1 MSNNATTPAATG
13 NAPSPAV
20 AQAPPA
26 GTAGD
31 QNILAADDFSDDDGS
46 SISHQSLTSSTTS
59 ITSSILDYRKENGRT
74 YHAYKDGKYTLPNDD
89 QEHDRLDLQHN
100 MFIRSFHDK
109 LGTAPPNELGAKVG
123 RVLDVG
129 TGSGI
134 WAIDF
139 GDDHP
144 EADVTGVDLSPVPTD
159 FVPPN
164 VKFEVD
170 DVEESWTFSQPFDYI
185 HSRLMTGSISN
196 WEKYIRECYKN
207 LSPGGYLEL
216 NEGDAVPL
224 SDDGTL
230 TEDSS
235 LMKAVR
241 LWCEALAALGSPFE
255 DVGRLVG
262 VMKDVGFEDVHINC
276 FKWPTNP
283 WAKDHRHKEL
293 GIWNYE
299 NLSPNLEGF
308 FMAPLTRGLDWT
320 REEVLLL
327 AMEARKDL
335 GNRNIHAYYKMWSIY
350 GRKPLKVEE
359 EEEAPPAAAEAPVA
373 VASA

>member
-26 GTAGD
+26 
-31 QNILAADDFSDDDGS
+31 
-46 SISHQSLTSSTTS
+46 
-59 ITSSILDYRKENGRT
+59 E
-74 YHAYKDGKYTLPNDD
+74 YTLPNDD

-144 EADVTGVDLSPVPTD
+144 EADPRALNLRNANRSNS
-159 FVPPN
+159 VPPN

-196 WEKYIRECYKN
+196 WEKYIRECYK
-207 LSPGGYLEL
+207 
-216 NEGDAVPL
+216 
-224 SDDGTL
+224 
-230 TEDSS
+230 
-235 LMKAVR
+235 
-241 LWCEALAALGSPFE
+241 
-255 DVGRLVG
+255 LVL
-262 VMKDVGFEDVHINC
+262 C
-276 FKWPTNP
+276 PP
-283 WAKDHRHKEL
+283 Q
-293 GIWNYE
+293 
-299 NLSPNLEGF
+299 
-308 FMAPLTRGLDWT
+308 
-320 REEVLLL
+320 
-327 AMEARKDL
+327 ART
-335 GNRNIHAYYKMWSIY
+335 
-350 GRKPLKVEE
+350 KV
-359 EEEAPPAAAEAPVA
+359 
-373 VASA
+373 